1 MDLPLLTAWVHTAS
15 AEPGADDPAW
25 IPPDGCQDLIGVQTP
40 DGVTTWHVFA
50 LAQGAETVCLSPGVN
65 VRGYRLHPGSQVDEA
80 TLIALTRHLPFE
92 ADEKVRTALAH
103 TSRLNPSVQEALHAL
118 AHAPS
123 VAAAAHGL
131 GVSLRTL
138 ERLTHRH
145 TQQPPGFWRGLAR
158 VRQAARALTTPCPL
172 AELAVDHGFSDQAHL
187 NLAFR
192 HWLGCTPTQLRA
204 NPERLALLHA
214 TGHG

>member
-1 MDLPLLTAWVHTAS
+1 MDFPLLTAWVHTAS
-15 AEPGADDPAW
+15 AQPGADDLAW
-25 IPPDGCQDLIGVQTP
+25 IPPDGCQDLIGIQSP
-40 DGVTTWHVFA
+40 DGATTWHVFA
-50 LAQGAETVCLSPGVN
+50 LAQRAETVPLPKGVC

-80 TLIALTRHLPFE
+80 TLLALTRHLPFE
-92 ADEKVRTALAH
+92 ADAEVRTTLAH
-103 TSRLNPSVQEALHAL
+103 TSRLNLHVQEALHAL

-145 TQQPPGFWRGLAR
+145 TQQTPGFWRGLAR
-158 VRQAARALTTPCPL
+158 VRQAARALTTHSPL
-172 AELAVDHGFSDQAHL
+172 VELAVDHGFSDQAHF
-187 NLAFR
+187 NLACR
-192 HWLGCTPTQLRA
+192 HWLGCTPAQLRA
-204 NPERLALLHA
+204 SPERLVLLHA

>member
-1 MDLPLLTAWVHTAS
+1 MDFPLLTAWVHTAS
-15 AEPGADDPAW
+15 AQPGADEPAW

-50 LAQGAETVCLSPGVN
+50 LAQRAETVCLPPGVS
-65 VRGYRLHPGSQVDEA
+65 VRGYRLHPGSQVDDA
-80 TLIALTRHLPFE
+80 TLLALTRHQPFE
-92 ADEKVRTALAH
+92 ADAEVRTALAH
-103 TSRLNPSVQEALHAL
+103 TSRLNPNVQEALHAL

-123 VAAAAHGL
+123 VAAAAHSL

-145 TQQPPGFWRGLAR
+145 TQQTPGFWRGLAR

-172 AELAVDHGFSDQAHL
+172 AELAVDHGFSDQAHM

-204 NPERLALLHA
+204 SPDRLALLHA